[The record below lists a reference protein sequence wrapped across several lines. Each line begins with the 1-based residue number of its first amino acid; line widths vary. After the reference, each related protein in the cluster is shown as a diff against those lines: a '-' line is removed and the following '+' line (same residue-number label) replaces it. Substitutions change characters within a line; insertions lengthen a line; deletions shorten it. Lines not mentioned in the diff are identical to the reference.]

1 MTKLEFN
8 AFDISGNNFLSRILD
23 ARINLEAMNL
33 GETIKK
39 KFIFL
44 NQHISVRI
52 KFLFLLLRLLI

>member
-33 GETIKK
+33 EETIKK

-44 NQHISVRI
+44 NQHISVPI

>member
-1 MTKLEFN
+1 MKKLEFN

-33 GETIKK
+33 EETIKK

-44 NQHISVRI
+44 NQHISVPI